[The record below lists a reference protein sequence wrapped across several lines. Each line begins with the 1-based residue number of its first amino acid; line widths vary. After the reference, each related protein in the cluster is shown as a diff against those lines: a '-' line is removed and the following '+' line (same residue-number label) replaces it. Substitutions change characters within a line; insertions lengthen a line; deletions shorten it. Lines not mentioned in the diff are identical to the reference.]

1 MITEETV
8 FILGAGASA
17 PYGYPTGKE
26 LRREICKNFYR
37 DLKNLEF
44 NNLRYFYQMSE
55 DTRQSEVKRFTRA
68 FENSSISSIDLF
80 LSLNPIFSHIGK
92 IAIVLN
98 IINAEIASTFRLDV
112 AENKDWYSSLY
123 KEMTDEITS
132 SDDYHKF
139 KENRVSFITFN
150 YDRSLEYFLSDSLYN
165 SFYLQWHKIES
176 SELLSKIPIL
186 HVYGKLADLPWQ
198 SDRGLEY
205 KMSRL
210 MNNLEKMTNNIR
222 IIYEKTNEDIKKI
235 KELISNAKRI
245 FFLGFGF
252 AKENM
257 DIIGIPEVLKHEPQI
272 FGTAFRWTKKEILEK
287 RKYLALSFKI
297 KDPTMNNPNILDFNC
312 YGLLREYL

>member
-26 LRREICKNFYR
+26 LRRQICKDFAA
-37 DLKNLEF
+37 DLGSINYELTHFKNRSNKRILSEIREF
-44 NNLRYFYQMSE
+44 TN
-55 DTRQSEVKRFTRA
+55 A
-68 FENSSISSIDLF
+68 FEKSSISSIDLF
-80 LSLNPIFSHIGK
+80 LSMNSFFSYIGK

-98 IINAEIASTFRLDV
+98 IIKAEIASTFRLDV
-112 AENKDWYSSLY
+112 AENKDWYSFLY
-123 KEMTDEITS
+123 KKMTDEITG
-132 SDDYHKF
+132 SDDYYKF

-150 YDRSLEYFLSDSLYN
+150 YDRSLEDFLYESLYH
-165 SFYLQWHKIES
+165 SFYSQRNKIEL
-176 SELLSKIPIL
+176 SELLSNIPIL

-210 MNNLEKMTNNIR
+210 MNNLEEMTNNIR
-222 IIYEKTNEDIKKI
+222 IIYDTQQEDYREIKVKI
-235 KELISNAKRI
+235 RRAKRI

-257 DIIGIPEVLKHEPQI
+257 DILGIPLILKHEPEI
-272 FGTAFRWTKKEILEK
+272 FGTAFNWTEKEIWNIK
-287 RKYLALSFKI
+287 KYLISDFEI
-297 KDPTMNNPNILDFNC
+297 KTYIPDIENLNC
-312 YGLLREYL
+312 YDLLREHL